1 MVASGS
7 VCKRGVT
14 ENPLA
19 QMDSAKRVEFQAKVD
34 ALNAKYPA
42 PVATRATVKD
52 FVDHIDYATKLIGI
66 EHVGIS
72 SDFDGGGGID
82 GYNCTS
88 EAINVTIELVR
99 RGYTEKQ
106 IDALWGG
113 NVLRVMSEVE
123 KAAKRIQ
130 ATKS

>member
-1 MVASGS
+1 M
-7 VCKRGVT
+7 
-14 ENPLA
+14 
-19 QMDSAKRVEFQAKVD
+19 
-34 ALNAKYPA
+34 
-42 PVATRATVKD
+42 
-52 FVDHIDYATKLIGI
+52 
-66 EHVGIS
+66 
-72 SDFDGGGGID
+72 
-82 GYNCTS
+82 YNCTS

-123 KAAKRIQ
+123 KVAKRIQ